1 MNYPPVWNMLLV
13 HVTSPDESECGSMAQ
28 QVYDIAAQMISHA
41 DENQSP
47 DDRHQIQLIGPA
59 DATIAKVN
67 DIYRKV
73 IYMKTSDYAALIS
86 IKDGIEQAVK
96 ADTAMKNANISF
108 DFNPMSGF

>member
-1 MNYPPVWNMLLV
+1 
-13 HVTSPDESECGSMAQ
+13 MAQ
-28 QVYDIAAQMISHA
+28 RVHDTAAQMISHI
-41 DENQSP
+41 EKSQSP
-47 DDRHQIQLIGPA
+47 YDRHQIQLIGPA

-86 IKDGIEQAVK
+86 VKDGIEQAVK